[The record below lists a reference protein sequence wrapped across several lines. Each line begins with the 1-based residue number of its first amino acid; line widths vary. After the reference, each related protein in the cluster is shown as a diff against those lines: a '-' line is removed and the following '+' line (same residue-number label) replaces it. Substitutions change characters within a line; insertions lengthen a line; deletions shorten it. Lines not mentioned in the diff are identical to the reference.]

1 MPEKSEP
8 EHDLPC
14 DVSHSKPD
22 SCAPVKAPSFGERTR
37 RNFAGTRSDLNG
49 KERHLSSHKVAPRPV
64 FAPAWMKKTAFR
76 QRKPHGP
83 HPAGTPVFPYVPQPS
98 RFVTT
103 AAAARRRAAALITSR
118 TTTAATGAAA
128 PPAAAQPAHR
138 IDHGSHHTGRNNTDC
153 NDILPHHVS
162 FVFSSNTYPVRLIP
176 QTGCPH
182 GKPERLLSRP
192 PAAYSLRR
200 TTSSRFRPPC
210 AAP

>member
-1 MPEKSEP
+1 MEKSGTFFSQSP
-8 EHDLPC
+8 ATTCIRPC
-14 DVSHSKPD
+14 MD
-22 SCAPVKAPSFGERTR
+22 E
-37 RNFAGTRSDLNG
+37 
-49 KERHLSSHKVAPRPV
+49 
-64 FAPAWMKKTAFR
+64 KKTAFR

-83 HPAGTPVFPYVPQPS
+83 HPAETPVFPYVPQPS
-98 RFVTT
+98 RFMTT

-118 TTTAATGAAA
+118 ATTAATGAAA

-153 NDILPHHVS
+153 NNILPHHVS

-192 PAAYSLRR
+192 PAAYSPRR
-200 TTSSRFRPPC
+200 TTSSRFLPPC

>member
-1 MPEKSEP
+1 MEKSGTFFSQSRATTCIR
-8 EHDLPC
+8 PC
-14 DVSHSKPD
+14 MDEKKQRSGRESHT
-22 SCAPVKAPSFGERTR
+22 AP
-37 RNFAGTRSDLNG
+37 
-49 KERHLSSHKVAPRPV
+49 
-64 FAPAWMKKTAFR
+64 
-76 QRKPHGP
+76 
-83 HPAGTPVFPYVPQPS
+83 PAGTPVFPYVPQPS

-118 TTTAATGAAA
+118 ATTAATGAAA

-192 PAAYSLRR
+192 PAAYSPRR

>member
-22 SCAPVKAPSFGERTR
+22 SCAPRKSPFIRGTNKTELCRNKVGPEWKRAAPF
-37 RNFAGTRSDLNG
+37 
-49 KERHLSSHKVAPRPV
+49 SHKVPPRSV

-98 RFVTT
+98 RFMTT
-103 AAAARRRAAALITSR
+103 AAAALITSR

-192 PAAYSLRR
+192 PAAYSPRR